1 MVNVLM
7 NVSALDVVAEDMRFG
22 GQQELAELSTYQQVL
37 MAWSQV
43 QAGQDNSGQ
52 KVLSAPGCQ
61 GTGTTNP
68 QAAHPAMMGT

>member
-22 GQQELAELSTYQQVL
+22 GQQELAELSTFQQVL

-43 QAGQDNSGQ
+43 QVG
-52 KVLSAPGCQ
+52 
-61 GTGTTNP
+61 
-68 QAAHPAMMGT
+68 